1 MLSRME
7 THTGRLVAQASSS
20 QGILAQAGS
29 PCRLARH
36 AGRLVAHRLMQAGC
50 VILPDIDRVES
61 CVTVVVRL
69 GIPDGDGDGVLLP
82 ITDAVVVPELHCVDD
97 AVSVP
102 VDVLVQDA
110 GTSCTQTHAGRFATH
125 AGLPRRRR
133 LEEASS
139 PDRIVAQA
147 GSSRRQARAPK
158 IAAEAGSLRRKARRA
173 SRLDAQAQARAGKLE

>member
-1 MLSRME
+1 M
-7 THTGRLVAQASSS
+7 
-20 QGILAQAGS
+20 
-29 PCRLARH
+29 
-36 AGRLVAHRLMQAGC
+36 AHRLMQADC

-61 CVTVVVRL
+61 CATVVVRL

-125 AGLPRRRR
+125 TGLPRRRR